1 MISEYLLL
9 TVAGSLI
16 LLVKRSSSLV
26 LVYNISD
33 ISPIRK
39 ICARIISPCYYYI
52 ARC

>member
-16 LLVKRSSSLV
+16 LLV
-26 LVYNISD
+26 YNISD
-33 ISPIRK
+33 ISPIHK